1 MRRPLLPSKLIPAAD
16 TVARL
21 VAKTV
26 LVDPD
31 REDAEQLILLA
42 LWLERDEPKR
52 VRNRTFYSW
61 AGLSVLFWGTF
72 CPVST
77 PVDNLWTAHV

>member
-26 LVDPD
+26 LIDPD

-42 LWLERDEPKR
+42 LWLERVASWKTDQDAKR
-52 VRNRTFYSW
+52 RAKSTRDRN
-61 AGLSVLFWGTF
+61 
-72 CPVST
+72 CP
-77 PVDNLWTAHV
+77 